1 MESVAR
7 QTISFRLPRYAG
19 AILLSLIS
27 AGCLAL
33 SYIHEGWFG
42 RLFRIAVGLA
52 LPWIAA
58 WLVPLKRGYRSRL
71 AIAYIS
77 VIAAGVIVVM
87 IWPFFE
93 LVLMDAGVI

>member
-7 QTISFRLPRYAG
+7 QTAFRLPRYAG
-19 AILLSLIS
+19 AILLTLIS

-33 SYIHEGWFG
+33 SYIHEGWFD

-58 WLVPLKRGYRSRL
+58 WLVPLKLGYRFRL
-71 AIAYIS
+71 AVAYIS
-77 VIAAGVIVVM
+77 VIAAGVIVVL
-87 IWPFFE
+87 IWPFLE